1 MNQDP
6 DPPVFDLRLPER
18 QTGPVVFASP
28 HRGSFYPP
36 DLLAAARIGGV
47 LLRRSEDAFVDD
59 LFGAA
64 PALGA
69 PLLRALAARAYVDV
83 NREPFELDPAM
94 FEDALPPYA
103 ITASPRIAAG
113 LGCIARLVA
122 NGEEIH
128 ARKLRF
134 AEAQGR
140 IERYYRPYHAALD
153 GLLKA
158 TRKRFG
164 SCLLIDCHSMPS
176 VAGPLEH
183 DAGAARVD
191 FVLGDRFGKAC
202 DGGLVEKIE
211 RVLRGLGYVV
221 ARNRPYSGGF
231 VTQHYG
237 RPAEGVQVLQIEI
250 NRALYMDETRIER
263 GPGFGALKGDLTTL
277 VAHLAADGAKLLAA

>member
-28 HRGSFYPP
+28 HSGSFYPP

-59 LFGAA
+59 LFSAA
-64 PALGA
+64 PDLGA

-83 NREPFELDPAM
+83 NREPFELDPTM

-103 ITASPRIAAG
+103 NITSPRIAAG

-122 NGEEIH
+122 NGEEIY

-134 AEAQGR
+134 AEARQR

-153 GLLKA
+153 GLLKS

-183 DAGAARVD
+183 DAGGARVD

-202 DGGLVEKIE
+202 AGDLVEKIE
-211 RVLRGLGYVV
+211 RLLRGLDYVV

-250 NRALYMDETRIER
+250 NRALYMDETRVEH
-263 GPGFGALKGDLTTL
+263 GPGFGALKGKLTTL
-277 VAHLAADGAKLLAA
+277 VGQLAADGAKLLAA